1 MNVKITMKSKN
12 NFYLT
17 LITPLMILIAFL
29 GFIFRD
35 SEKKNFY
42 VPIGIIGVYL
52 VAEKEYN
59 RKTNRAEILNK
70 IKNFQENK

>member
-1 MNVKITMKSKN
+1 MKLKN
-12 NFYLT
+12 NYYYT

-29 GFIFRD
+29 GFTFR
-35 SEKKNFY
+35 ENGKKHFY

-52 VAEKEYN
+52 VAEKEYH

-70 IKNFQENK
+70 IKNFSRK